1 MESIANYVSCGSGDI
16 NRSRIVLANAVRA
29 IERLSEELDRTRA
42 ERDQLKSLLVG
53 SSRKASLREA
63 A

>member
-1 MESIANYVSCGSGDI
+1 MDRSIANYVSCGSGDTS
-16 NRSRIVLANAVRA
+16 SRTVLANAMRA

-42 ERDQLKSLLVG
+42 ERDQLRALVG
-53 SSRKASLREA
+53 SLGKAHLGEA